1 MSQTRKSARVKPI
14 SQAPSHSGW
23 GEVMRTVA
31 IALLFA
37 ITARTSAFE
46 LFNIP
51 SGSMVPTLLVGD
63 YVVVSKFSYGFSRY
77 SLPSFLQ
84 FGDRSAPVTRDCHA
98 VPGRLFGRMP
108 DRGDVAVFK
117 LPKDPSIDYIKR
129 IVGLPC
135 DRVQMIGGT
144 LYINGEAAPRV
155 RVPDFV
161 LAETFGG
168 TFTAAQY
175 IETLPGG
182 RQHPVIEMAGDT
194 YPLDNTPVYTVPP
207 GHVFAMG
214 DSRDNSQDSRV
225 PEAVGMV
232 PLENLVGRASHV
244 LLSLEEGAPLWQFW
258 KWPSVLR
265 DGRVWEP
272 VE

>member
-1 MSQTRKSARVKPI
+1 MSQTRKPARIKPV
-14 SQAPSHSGW
+14 SSAPSHSGW
-23 GEVMRTVA
+23 GDIARTLA

-37 ITARTSAFE
+37 IGVRTSSFE

-63 YVVVSKFSYGFSRY
+63 YLFVAKYSYGFSRY

-84 FGDRSAPVTRDCHA
+84 YGDQSAPVTRDCKA

-108 DRGDVAVFK
+108 ERGDVAVFK
-117 LPKDPSIDYIKR
+117 LPKDPSVDYIKR
-129 IVGLPC
+129 IIGLPC
-135 DRVQMIGGT
+135 DRVQMIDGT
-144 LYINGEAAPRV
+144 LYINGEAAPRL

-161 LAETFGG
+161 LAESFSG
-168 TFTAAQY
+168 TFTAPQY

-182 RQHPVIEMAGDT
+182 RQHPVIEMSGDD

-232 PLENLVGRASHV
+232 PLENLVGRATYIF
-244 LLSLEEGAPLWQFW
+244 LSLEEGASIWQFW
-258 KWPSVLR
+258 KWPSALR
-265 DGRVWEP
+265 TERLWEP